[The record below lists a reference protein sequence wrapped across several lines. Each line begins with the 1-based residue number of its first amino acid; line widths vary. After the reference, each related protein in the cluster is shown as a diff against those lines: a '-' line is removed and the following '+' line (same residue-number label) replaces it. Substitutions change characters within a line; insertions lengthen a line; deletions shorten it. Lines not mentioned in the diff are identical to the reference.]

1 MTDSHGCV
9 VVGGGLA
16 AATLVGRLRADGF
29 AEPVMVIGD
38 EPVAPYER
46 PALSK
51 DFLLGK
57 AERDSL
63 FVHPETWYADNEV
76 ELVLGDR
83 VTSIDRG
90 SRAVTLDSRRQATYG
105 RLVLATGARPRKLP
119 LDGIELAGV
128 HLLRRIG
135 DSEAL
140 RSAIESGPRVAVVG
154 AGWIGLEVAA
164 AARVKGCDVVVLE
177 TAEVPLA
184 AALGPDMGSYF
195 ADLHRSN
202 GVDLR
207 TGVSVS
213 GLVGSDGAVAGV
225 RVGDEL
231 VDADLVLIG
240 VGARPNVELAEV
252 AGLPVGNGV
261 LADSRLRTADPAIL
275 VAGDVAAAD
284 NVTLGAPVR
293 VEHWDNAIR
302 QGQLAAAT
310 ILGQGETYDWQPY
323 FYTDQ
328 FDLGMEYVGLGRPND
343 EVVVRGDMES
353 GEFVAFWTRHGR
365 LTAAMNVN
373 VWDVNDT
380 LRGLLGRVIA
390 VDRLRD
396 ESLSLS
402 DL

>member
-1 MTDSHGCV
+1 MNDSHGCV

-16 AATLVGRLRADGF
+16 AATVVGRLRADGF

-63 FVHPETWYADNEV
+63 FVHAEDWYAENQV

-83 VTSIDRG
+83 VTSIDRH
-90 SRAVTLDSRRQATYG
+90 SRAVRLESGRAAIYD
-105 RLVLATGARPRKLP
+105 RLVLATGARPRTLP

-128 HLLRRIG
+128 HLLRRIS

-140 RSAIESGPRVAVVG
+140 RSAIESGPRVAVIG
-154 AGWIGLEVAA
+154 AGWIGLEVASA
-164 AARVKGCDVVVLE
+164 AKVKGCDVVVLE
-177 TAEVPLA
+177 AAEVPLA
-184 AALGPDMGSYF
+184 AALGPAMGSYF
-195 ADLHRSN
+195 AELHRSN

-207 TGVSVS
+207 TGVSVT

-225 RVGDEL
+225 RVDDVL
-231 VDADLVLIG
+231 VDADLVLVG

-252 AGLPVGNGV
+252 AGLPIANGV
-261 LADSRLRTADPAIL
+261 LADSHLRTADPAIL

-284 NVTLGAPVR
+284 NTTLGAPVR
-293 VEHWDNAIR
+293 VEHWDNAIK
-302 QGQLAAAT
+302 QGELAAAT
-310 ILGQGETYDWQPY
+310 ILGRDRAYDWQPY

-328 FDLGMEYVGLGRPND
+328 LDLGMEYVGLGRPGD
-343 EVVVRGDMES
+343 EVVVRGDMTS
-353 GEFVAFWTRHGR
+353 GEFVAFWTRDGR
-365 LTAAMNVN
+365 LAAAMNVN
-373 VWDVNDT
+373 VWDVNET

-390 VDRLRD
+390 ADRLRD
-396 ESLSLS
+396 ESVPLSHL
-402 DL
+402 